1 MKMKVKTV
9 KDDFYKMQ
17 KRLQM
22 IDGKSVDVG
31 VMAAGEMAWLS
42 AIHEYG

>member
-17 KRLQM
+17 KRLQL

-31 VMAAGEMAWLS
+31 VMAVGEMAWLA